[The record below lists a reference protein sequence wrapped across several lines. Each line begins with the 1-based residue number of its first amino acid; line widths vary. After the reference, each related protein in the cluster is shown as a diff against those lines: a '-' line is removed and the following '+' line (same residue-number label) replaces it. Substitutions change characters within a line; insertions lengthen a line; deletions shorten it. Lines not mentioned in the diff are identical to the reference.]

1 MKTYTFII
9 GSMDDFEGIEDL
21 MDYVEQQGADWQ
33 RGRLNYSCHEFE
45 APKECD
51 LSTVQLIGY
60 GIAFENDWS
69 QDGTFSFFIE
79 GSLPT
84 ESEKDAVQAGID
96 AREAQKESRLSA
108 QQKVDLYD
116 EWTPNDPR
124 NW

>member
-21 MDYVEQQGADWQ
+21 MDYVEQEGLN
-33 RGRLNYSCHEFE
+33 GSLNYSVHEFE
-45 APKECD
+45 APKACD
-51 LSTVQLIGY
+51 LSTVQLIGH

>member
-21 MDYVEQQGADWQ
+21 MDYVEQEGLA
-33 RGRLNYSCHEFE
+33 GNLNYSVHEFE

-69 QDGTFSFFIE
+69 MDGTFSFFLE
-79 GSLPT
+79 GALDGS
-84 ESEKDAVQAGID
+84 SEKEAFDAGTR
-96 AREAQKESRLSA
+96 AREMMKGTATAYFDLAQCSEI
-108 QQKVDLYD
+108 
-116 EWTPNDPR
+116 
-124 NW
+124 